1 MGKSQAKDKP
11 GIEMFDIL
19 LWLYLVNA
27 VLLINH
33 EIDSAYWKEWELFKL
48 PGGITGF
55 LIIHFPLLFLVLYGL
70 IEVYKQSHT
79 GLILSLVLSGAGI
92 FAFCIHMFF
101 IKKGREE
108 FKIAISVFILVSTL
122 MVSIAQGVVTILLIL
137 FLP

>member
-1 MGKSQAKDKP
+1 LGKSQAKDKP

-70 IEVYKQSHT
+70 IEVYKQSDT
-79 GLILSLVLSGAGI
+79 GLILSLVLGAAGI

-108 FKIAISVFILVSTL
+108 FKIAISIFILVSTL
-122 MVSIAQGVVTILLIL
+122 IVSTAQGVVTILLL
-137 FLP
+137 TR

>member
-1 MGKSQAKDKP
+1 
-11 GIEMFDIL
+11 MFEIL
-19 LWLYLVNA
+19 FWLYLVNA

-55 LIIHFPLLFLVLYGL
+55 LVIHFPLLFLVLYGL
-70 IEVYKQSHT
+70 ILVYKQSNV
-79 GLILSLVLSGAGI
+79 GLIFSLLLSFGGL

-108 FKIAISVFILVSTL
+108 FKIPISIFILVATL
-122 MVSIAQGVVTILLIL
+122 IVSIAQGVITILLLIK
-137 FLP
+137 

>member
-1 MGKSQAKDKP
+1 
-11 GIEMFDIL
+11 MFELL

-48 PGGITGF
+48 PGGIGGF

-70 IEVYKQSHT
+70 VLVYKQSFS
-79 GLILSLVLSGAGI
+79 GLIFSLLLCFGGL
-92 FAFCIHMFF
+92 FAFFIHMYF

-108 FKIAISVFILVSTL
+108 FKAPISIFILIAALV
-122 MVSIAQGVVTILLIL
+122 VSIAQAALTIYLMV
-137 FLP
+137 